1 MPRRA
6 KGGVFG
12 PWQTFGEEG
21 AWEMLVSFAERRLRQ
36 TNGDEAAA
44 LEVMLGDG
52 SGEMN
57 TIKRDLWP
65 ATIRRA
71 IAEAQERQ
79 ADQGG
84 G

>member
-1 MPRRA
+1 MPRQRN
-6 KGGVFG
+6 GGVFG
-12 PWQTFGEEG
+12 PWQTFGEEK
-21 AWEMLVSFAERRLRQ
+21 AWEMLVTFAERRLEQ
-36 TNGDEAAA
+36 AEGDEAAA

-71 IAEAQERQ
+71 IGEAQERQ